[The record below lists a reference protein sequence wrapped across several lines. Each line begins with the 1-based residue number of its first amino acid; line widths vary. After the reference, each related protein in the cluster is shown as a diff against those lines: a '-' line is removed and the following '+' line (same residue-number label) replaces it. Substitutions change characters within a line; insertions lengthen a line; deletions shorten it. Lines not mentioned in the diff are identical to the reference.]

1 MPAGR
6 DAGWDSMVQP
16 RARMTHLKRSG
27 IGVPGPYAAYYLT
40 RNRYFFARDCLGID
54 PELAMDQQERTWE
67 RKTRARVSER
77 APHWLPVFEELVDQ
91 AKRDARA
98 GRDGEARGHRAATQ
112 RGRRPRRRTAR
123 RGISVTDDLAFFP
136 DRRHS
141 NPYQTMLY
149 GDLGRVGAAPRPVRS
164 LREHLAKATAS
175 ARPGVLHVHWTTP
188 VLGAV
193 RNAARARAK
202 VARIGDLLDAFQ
214 EAGGRLVWTVH
225 DVVPHDSVHVE
236 SEVALA
242 RLLADR
248 ADLVHV
254 MSDATLPAAAPYV
267 EIDPARTVCIPH
279 ASYRGVYP
287 DWVSRAGA
295 RRRLGV
301 APAESVVLALGRIR
315 PGEGLDRLLDFAGRP
330 GRPHLRL
337 LVAGALRRRPESEEL
352 AARLSTAPR
361 TTSLTRRLRDDEIQV
376 WMRAAD
382 IAVLP
387 SSRGLSSGAL
397 LLAES
402 FDLPVVAPRTGALV
416 EREAD
421 PHVRLFDEDDFEGVL
436 SDAVSDLVADR
447 DGAAVAR
454 ESAERAARSRPV
466 GEMAARFADAVAPL
480 MSFTQS

>member
-1 MPAGR
+1 M
-6 DAGWDSMVQP
+6 
-16 RARMTHLKRSG
+16 
-27 IGVPGPYAAYYLT
+27 
-40 RNRYFFARDCLGID
+40 
-54 PELAMDQQERTWE
+54 
-67 RKTRARVSER
+67 
-77 APHWLPVFEELVDQ
+77 
-91 AKRDARA
+91 
-98 GRDGEARGHRAATQ
+98 
-112 RGRRPRRRTAR
+112 
-123 RGISVTDDLAFFP
+123 TDDLAFFP
-136 DRRHS
+136 DRRQS

-149 GDLGRVGAAPRPVRS
+149 ADLGRVGAAPRPVRS
-164 LREHLAKATAS
+164 LREHLADATAS

-202 VARIGDLLDAFQ
+202 VAAIGDLLVAFQ
-214 EAGGRLVWTVH
+214 GAGGRLVWTVH
-225 DVVPHDSVHVE
+225 DVVPHDSVHLG

-295 RRRLGV
+295 RRRLAV
-301 APAESVVLALGRIR
+301 APDESVVLALGRIR

-337 LVAGALRRRPESEEL
+337 LVAGALRHRPESEEL

-361 TTSLTRRLRDDEIQV
+361 TTSVTRRLRDDEIQV

-387 SSRGLSSGAL
+387 ASRGLCSGAF

-402 FDLPVVAPRTGALV
+402 FDLPVVAPRAGALV

-421 PHVRLFDEDDFEGVL
+421 PHVRLFDDDDFEGVL

-454 ESAERAARSRPV
+454 ASAERAARSRPV

-480 MSFTQS
+480 VSFTQT